1 MWRKRKYSRLSQAL
15 GLSAG
20 VLLVAHVPAPV
31 HGAARVVDLLHCEMG
46 HEAVRGG
53 AVPVVLAG
61 LEVDAVARPDDFDRA
76 ALALAQADAL
86 GDEDRLPE
94 GVGVPGGAGAGSEV
108 DAGRRQPRGLR
119 RYRHRVD
126 VDGAGEPV
134 ARACVGLE
142 RVPRDLHGSTITF
155 SA

>member
-1 MWRKRKYSRLSQAL
+1 
-15 GLSAG
+15 
-20 VLLVAHVPAPV
+20 
-31 HGAARVVDLLHCEMG
+31 MG

-61 LEVDAVARPDDFDRA
+61 LEVDAVPGPDALDRA
-76 ALALAQADAL
+76 ALALAAADAL

-94 GVGVPGGAGAGSEV
+94 GVGVPGGAGAGGEV

-119 RYRHRVD
+119 RCRHGVD

-134 ARACVGLE
+134 ARADSGLQ
-142 RVPRDLHGSTITF
+142 RVPGDLHGSTITF
-155 SA
+155 SDSRSSIAR